1 MYSSTTQQAIEKSSR
16 LIGVFAMAVAW
27 GVIVV
32 CLFPVSASAQV
43 SISGT
48 LYEND
53 GVTAITSTKTIVAA
67 VATSTVSL
75 YSTTTEVSGAYTIT
89 ITDNIAD
96 GVYLSST
103 TPVTLFVNDNDTM
116 SPDLAS
122 TLTYAISSTTDMTG
136 IDLQAGRVIFNNATG
151 VAEVSLATDSV
162 YDGTDDTDILFT
174 MTSATTSVVGDM
186 LITSGT
192 TLRVADAL
200 ELSGDFTQQGEF
212 VASTSEVIFSGLTPQ
227 IATGTMQGTSQFYD
241 LTITNTSGTGDGTQ
255 SVTFGSPVMATGTF
269 SMVADTSAAFTASYA
284 PTDTPHSF
292 NTVNWQGGGNATEI
306 YLRSTDAGFNWY
318 AAIDGAQMID
328 FVNVQDNF
336 ASVASGTV
344 VAQNST
350 NAGNNTNWV
359 FANEVPYW
367 SQNQWT
373 LYDSITI
380 DAANIDEDLT
390 DFPVYVDLSDLS
402 TQFWNTV
409 TNGGGDIRV
418 TTDSNTE
425 VSREVVSA
433 STTLKTGELHFK
445 APTISSTTDTTFRIW
460 YNGSSDDYATTSTY
474 GAQAVWSNEYVGVWH
489 LGNEFDTLTTAFES
503 TDAAADGTFSGASYS
518 ATAGQIGGGYNNTNN
533 SFEIQISDLSA
544 SYSGQTLSLWMNYA
558 EAQVAFPRLVGFDS
572 GGADVEFPAG
582 NFARYRFGNSTDVNS
597 TSTYLVDNKLS
608 KYVISYDLSNVYFYR
623 DGSLIDTQSLSR
635 TADTIVLNTL
645 FNRGDGGA
653 SSAVKGTVD
662 EFRLASTS
670 RSAAWIAAEYLNQAT
685 TTDFYSIN
693 TDEPWSQN
701 QWTLYDSITIDAA
714 NIDEDLTDFPVYVD
728 LSDLSTQFW
737 NTVTNGGG
745 DIRVTTD
752 SNTEVS
758 REVVSASTTLKT
770 GELHF
775 KAPTISSTTD
785 TTFRIWY
792 NGSSDDY
799 ATTSTYGAQAVWSN
813 EYVYVSHDG
822 GGTDSTANASNG
834 TASGTLTY
842 GDSTGS
848 LGAATSY
855 TGGSYSDLGNG
866 SVLEV
871 TFPFTLQAWVNSS
884 TTAGFTNILS
894 TDEYSNS
901 MYAGAAIRLTNT
913 INAVEAATG
922 DASGNSSSNRRSYTT
937 AASVAVDT
945 WTQVVGV
952 FADFDDRTTYIN
964 MSSSTNAVSGTAT
977 TLGYSTQPASVGY
990 DFEGSIDEVRIASTS
1005 RSAAWIAAE
1014 YLNQATTTDFYTRSG
1029 GNSLATVTDH
1039 EAGQVSN
1046 AFGSQD
1052 EINKALFAFNLI
1064 PESDTATVTALTF
1077 DLYGVV
1083 GIDSSDFS
1091 NIRLYKDYDDD
1102 ALYDVTDEQVGGV
1115 GSMSLGATFG
1125 TISFT
1130 EDFAAT
1136 SSRNYVLVADWNEPE
1151 RGAILNISLSPNKV
1165 TMVDAEGSVI
1175 VGGLVDNA
1183 QHGRISGF
1191 GGGSGSSA
1199 AIGSAAPAG
1208 NGVITGGTNEGG
1220 ELIGND
1226 PDFYLPTVDSGSW
1239 SNGSQTYDGIDG
1251 TYASDATGTD
1261 HTFSVFTN
1269 SIPSTNSI
1277 EGIVVKL
1284 EVSGTTAAGDIG
1296 VELSWDAGSTF
1307 TSTGYNTGTL
1317 TTTDTIV
1324 ALGGT
1329 SDVWGRAWTPGELS
1343 DANFRV
1349 RVTGNPSSNTVQIDA
1364 IQVKV
1369 YHQSS
1374 GGSQSGGG
1382 AI

>member
-136 IDLQAGRVIFNNATG
+136 IDLQAGRAIFNNATG
-151 VAEVSLATDSV
+151 VAEISLATDSV
-162 YDGTDDTDILFT
+162 YDSTDDTDILFT

-227 IATGTMQGTSQFYD
+227 IATGTMRGTSQFYD

-306 YLRSTDAGFNWY
+306 YLRSTDVGFNWY

-359 FANEVPYW
+359 FANDVPYW

-558 EAQVAFPRLVGFDS
+558 EAQVAFPRLLGFDS

-653 SSAVKGTVD
+653 SSAVRGTVD
-662 EFRLASTS
+662 EFRL
-670 RSAAWIAAEYLNQAT
+670 
-685 TTDFYSIN
+685 
-693 TDEPWSQN
+693 
-701 QWTLYDSITIDAA
+701 
-714 NIDEDLTDFPVYVD
+714 
-728 LSDLSTQFW
+728 
-737 NTVTNGGG
+737 
-745 DIRVTTD
+745 
-752 SNTEVS
+752 
-758 REVVSASTTLKT
+758 
-770 GELHF
+770 
-775 KAPTISSTTD
+775 
-785 TTFRIWY
+785 
-792 NGSSDDY
+792 
-799 ATTSTYGAQAVWSN
+799 
-813 EYVYVSHDG
+813 
-822 GGTDSTANASNG
+822 
-834 TASGTLTY
+834 
-842 GDSTGS
+842 
-848 LGAATSY
+848 
-855 TGGSYSDLGNG
+855 
-866 SVLEV
+866 
-871 TFPFTLQAWVNSS
+871 
-884 TTAGFTNILS
+884 
-894 TDEYSNS
+894 
-901 MYAGAAIRLTNT
+901 
-913 INAVEAATG
+913 
-922 DASGNSSSNRRSYTT
+922 
-937 AASVAVDT
+937 
-945 WTQVVGV
+945 
-952 FADFDDRTTYIN
+952 
-964 MSSSTNAVSGTAT
+964 
-977 TLGYSTQPASVGY
+977 
-990 DFEGSIDEVRIASTS
+990 ASTS

-1029 GNSLATVTDH
+1029 GNSLATVADH

-1136 SSRNYVLVADWNEPE
+1136 SSRNYILVADWNEPE

-1199 AIGSAAPAG
+1199 AIGSVAPAG

>member
-359 FANEVPYW
+359 FANDVPY
-367 SQNQWT
+367 
-373 LYDSITI
+373 
-380 DAANIDEDLT
+380 
-390 DFPVYVDLSDLS
+390 
-402 TQFWNTV
+402 
-409 TNGGGDIRV
+409 
-418 TTDSNTE
+418 
-425 VSREVVSA
+425 
-433 STTLKTGELHFK
+433 
-445 APTISSTTDTTFRIW
+445 
-460 YNGSSDDYATTSTY
+460 
-474 GAQAVWSNEYVGVWH
+474 
-489 LGNEFDTLTTAFES
+489 
-503 TDAAADGTFSGASYS
+503 
-518 ATAGQIGGGYNNTNN
+518 
-533 SFEIQISDLSA
+533 
-544 SYSGQTLSLWMNYA
+544 
-558 EAQVAFPRLVGFDS
+558 
-572 GGADVEFPAG
+572 
-582 NFARYRFGNSTDVNS
+582 
-597 TSTYLVDNKLS
+597 
-608 KYVISYDLSNVYFYR
+608 
-623 DGSLIDTQSLSR
+623 
-635 TADTIVLNTL
+635 
-645 FNRGDGGA
+645 
-653 SSAVKGTVD
+653 
-662 EFRLASTS
+662 
-670 RSAAWIAAEYLNQAT
+670 
-685 TTDFYSIN
+685 
-693 TDEPWSQN
+693 WSQN